1 MAASEDEYRVALQA
15 FVKLSRASDTI
26 DRRIG
31 LHDPLPAGMTL
42 SQFAVLEVLLHRGAL
57 THHEV
62 AEKVLKTRGN
72 ITTVVNQLERH
83 GLVVRRR
90 CEHDRRRVFL
100 DLTERGRVAAN
111 NAFRRVREAI
121 RDEMSVLTAAE
132 LVELGRLCKKLGTA
146 PRYPVPEERAP

>member
-1 MAASEDEYRVALQA
+1 MAASDDEYRVALQA

-26 DRRIG
+26 DRRIAM
-31 LHDPLPAGMTL
+31 HDPFPAGMTL

-62 AEKVLKTRGN
+62 AEKILKTRGN
-72 ITTVVNQLERH
+72 ITTVVNQLEDA
-83 GLVVRRR
+83 GLVSRRR
-90 CEHDRRRVFL
+90 CENDRRLVYL
-100 DLTERGRVAAN
+100 DLTERGRVAAA

-121 RDEMSVLTAAE
+121 RDEMSVLTDDE

-146 PRYPVPEERAP
+146 PRYPVPKERGP